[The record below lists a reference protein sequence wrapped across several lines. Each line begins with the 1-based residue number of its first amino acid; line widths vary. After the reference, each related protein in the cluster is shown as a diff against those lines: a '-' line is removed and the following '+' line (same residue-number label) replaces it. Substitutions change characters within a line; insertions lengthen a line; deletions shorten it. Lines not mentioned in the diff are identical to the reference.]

1 MSASTAGY
9 PAALTA
15 RQDQVLSLIGLGL
28 TNREIGGRL
37 GIAEKTVKNTVTVVL
52 AKLGFQRRAQAAIF
66 VTVRR
71 LAADQ
76 AMAPSPGLTC
86 PPQIEISVFQP
97 VPPPSF
103 QMSGK
108 EEAVAR
114 SWWVASQ
121 KSRGVRHARIPAD
134 LAIPDGTMSEYL
146 QMLGVNSSWVPVQ
159 QGVGAEHL
167 IAAG

>member
-1 MSASTAGY
+1 
-9 PAALTA
+9 
-15 RQDQVLSLIGLGL
+15 
-28 TNREIGGRL
+28 
-37 GIAEKTVKNTVTVVL
+37 
-52 AKLGFQRRAQAAIF
+52 
-66 VTVRR
+66 
-71 LAADQ
+71 
-76 AMAPSPGLTC
+76 
-86 PPQIEISVFQP
+86 
-97 VPPPSF
+97 
-103 QMSGK
+103 MSGK

>member
-28 TNREIGGRL
+28 TNREIDGRL

-76 AMAPSPGLTC
+76 AIGAP
-86 PPQIEISVFQP
+86 
-97 VPPPSF
+97 
-103 QMSGK
+103 
-108 EEAVAR
+108 R
-114 SWWVASQ
+114 
-121 KSRGVRHARIPAD
+121 
-134 LAIPDGTMSEYL
+134 PD
-146 QMLGVNSSWVPVQ
+146 
-159 QGVGAEHL
+159 
-167 IAAG
+167 